1 MKLLRRFLTLP
12 IQASEAVV
20 TGYRKCLGYQQISA
34 GTLAASTALTL
45 PTLSPGESVGYLMV
59 QANGGIVRWRAD
71 GTAPTASVGMSIP
84 DGGEL
89 NFVGDITKIRFILST
104 SAPVLDVSFF
114 Q

>member
-1 MKLLRRFLTLP
+1 MRLTSFLALP
-12 IQASEAVV
+12 IQASEAVI

-34 GTLAASTALTL
+34 ATLAASTGLTL
-45 PTLSPGESVGYLMV
+45 PTLAAGESVGYIMA
-59 QANGGIVRWRAD
+59 QA
-71 GTAPTASVGMSIP
+71 VGMSIP

-89 NFVGDITKIRFILST
+89 NFPGDITKIRFILST